1 MTRAPMLAY
10 KAKRRSNAGFSRKS
24 SSLRPNEPQTEV
36 RFESRRPACLPE
48 GTAHREIPY
57 AGWRAI
63 PDGES
68 GKRRIVSARRLS
80 YCLASSFGVR
90 LLRLQSL
97 DFCANAW
104 TVAAPGALI
113 GNGAGISC
121 PRPSAKG
128 DLHG

>member
-1 MTRAPMLAY
+1 MTPAPMLAH
-10 KAKRRSNAGFSRKS
+10 KAKSRSNAGFSRKS
-24 SSLRPNEPQTEV
+24 SSLRPDEPQTSV
-36 RFESRRPACLPE
+36 RFEPRRSACLPE
-48 GTAHREIPY
+48 GMAHRGIPY
-57 AGWRAI
+57 AGWRVI

-68 GKRRIVSARRLS
+68 SRYRIVSRRRLS

-104 TVAAPGALI
+104 TVAEPSAWI
-113 GNGAGISC
+113 GHGDGISS